1 MVNNIELQNSI
12 IRILSEKIHVE
23 VPSVETD
30 LMESGLLDS
39 LTLVE
44 LMASLEEK
52 FGISISFDDIEL
64 DNFRSVDRI
73 AEFVGNQT
81 SMNQMMATKVEDG
94 CDRLSG
100 NRLGFGCSRFVNT
113 KSTGYPESSLD
124 VTCQRTVPDHNPCF
138 YGNCILHVIY
148 ADWSI

>member
-1 MVNNIELQNSI
+1 MVNSIELQNSI

-81 SMNQMMATKVEDG
+81 SMNEMMAAT
-94 CDRLSG
+94 
-100 NRLGFGCSRFVNT
+100 
-113 KSTGYPESSLD
+113 
-124 VTCQRTVPDHNPCF
+124 
-138 YGNCILHVIY
+138 
-148 ADWSI
+148 

>member
-1 MVNNIELQNSI
+1 MANIIELQNNI
-12 IRILSEKIHVE
+12 IWILSEKIHVE

-73 AEFVGNQT
+73 AEFVGSQT
-81 SMNQMMATKVEDG
+81 NMNEMLAAT
-94 CDRLSG
+94 
-100 NRLGFGCSRFVNT
+100 
-113 KSTGYPESSLD
+113 
-124 VTCQRTVPDHNPCF
+124 
-138 YGNCILHVIY
+138 
-148 ADWSI
+148 

>member
-1 MVNNIELQNSI
+1 MANIIELQNNI
-12 IRILSEKIHVE
+12 MRILSEKIHVE

-73 AEFVGNQT
+73 AEFVGSQT
-81 SMNQMMATKVEDG
+81 NMNEMMAT
-94 CDRLSG
+94 
-100 NRLGFGCSRFVNT
+100 T
-113 KSTGYPESSLD
+113 
-124 VTCQRTVPDHNPCF
+124 
-138 YGNCILHVIY
+138 
-148 ADWSI
+148 

>member
-1 MVNNIELQNSI
+1 MANIIELQNNI
-12 IRILSEKIHVE
+12 MRILSEKIHVE

-39 LTLVE
+39 LSLVE

-81 SMNQMMATKVEDG
+81 SMNQMMAT
-94 CDRLSG
+94 
-100 NRLGFGCSRFVNT
+100 T
-113 KSTGYPESSLD
+113 
-124 VTCQRTVPDHNPCF
+124 
-138 YGNCILHVIY
+138 
-148 ADWSI
+148 

>member
-81 SMNQMMATKVEDG
+81 SMNQMMAT
-94 CDRLSG
+94 
-100 NRLGFGCSRFVNT
+100 T
-113 KSTGYPESSLD
+113 
-124 VTCQRTVPDHNPCF
+124 
-138 YGNCILHVIY
+138 
-148 ADWSI
+148 

>member
-81 SMNQMMATKVEDG
+81 SMNEIMAT
-94 CDRLSG
+94 
-100 NRLGFGCSRFVNT
+100 
-113 KSTGYPESSLD
+113 
-124 VTCQRTVPDHNPCF
+124 
-138 YGNCILHVIY
+138 
-148 ADWSI
+148 A

>member
-1 MVNNIELQNSI
+1 MANIIELQNNI
-12 IRILSEKIHVE
+12 MRILSEKIHVE

-73 AEFVGNQT
+73 AEFVGSQT
-81 SMNQMMATKVEDG
+81 NMNEMLAAT
-94 CDRLSG
+94 
-100 NRLGFGCSRFVNT
+100 
-113 KSTGYPESSLD
+113 
-124 VTCQRTVPDHNPCF
+124 
-138 YGNCILHVIY
+138 
-148 ADWSI
+148 